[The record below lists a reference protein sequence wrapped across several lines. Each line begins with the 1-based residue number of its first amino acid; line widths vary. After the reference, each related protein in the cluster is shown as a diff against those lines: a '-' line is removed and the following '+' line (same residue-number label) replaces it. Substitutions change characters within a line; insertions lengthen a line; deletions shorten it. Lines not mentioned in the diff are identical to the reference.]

1 MAEIHA
7 FKADGTPSPGAK
19 TALDAVGDTG
29 PAGGTL
35 ARRTALGG
43 LAAAYFTLPSDYSPS
58 AADEVVPRAYV
69 DESAEHVPH
78 WVGET
83 FSVLGDSIVSTG
95 APMWD
100 AVRDRLGFSDYRNG
114 GVWGAPMADGTAKGA
129 GTVTTVRSLDYAR
142 DAMVYIAA
150 GTNDLTQ
157 NVPLGALG
165 TVAQVTFDRNTFYGA
180 YRSTIEYVLASNPH
194 VRLFLATPIQ
204 RDAHGY
210 SVETKNG
217 NGLAL
222 GDYREAILTL
232 GEFYGVPVVDMY
244 ATAGITARTLPTF
257 TEDGLHPNADGFARM
272 ADVACGQLRSHG

>member
-7 FKADGTPSPGAK
+7 FKADGTPSPGAQA
-19 TALDAVGDTG
+19 ALASVGDTSVS
-29 PAGGTL
+29 AGTL

-43 LAAAYFTLPSDYSPS
+43 LAAAYLALPTGYAPTDDGH
-58 AADEVVPRAYV
+58 AAPKSYV
-69 DESAEHVPH
+69 DERAEYVPE
-78 WVGET
+78 WVGGS
-83 FSVLGDSIVSTG
+83 FSVLGDSIVSSG
-95 APMWD
+95 ARMWD
-100 AVRDRLGFSDYRNG
+100 SVRDRLGFASYRNG

-157 NVPLGALG
+157 NVALGSIG
-165 TVAQVTFDRNTFYGA
+165 TVAQTTFDRNTFYGA

-232 GEFYGVPVVDMY
+232 GELYGVPVVDMY

>member
-7 FKADGTPSPGAK
+7 FKADGTPSPGAQA
-19 TALDAVGDTG
+19 ALASVGDTSVS
-29 PAGGTL
+29 AGTL

-43 LAAAYFTLPSDYSPS
+43 LAAAYLALPTGYAPTDDGH
-58 AADEVVPRAYV
+58 AAPKSYV
-69 DESAEHVPH
+69 DERAEYVPE
-78 WVGET
+78 WVGGS
-83 FSVLGDSIVSTG
+83 FSVLGDSIVSSG
-95 APMWD
+95 ARMWD
-100 AVRDRLGFSDYRNG
+100 SVRDRLGFASYRNG

-157 NVPLGALG
+157 NVPLGSIG
-165 TVAQVTFDRNTFYGA
+165 TVAQTTFDRNTFYGA

-232 GEFYGVPVVDMY
+232 GELYGVPVVDMY

>member
-1 MAEIHA
+1 
-7 FKADGTPSPGAK
+7 
-19 TALDAVGDTG
+19 
-29 PAGGTL
+29 
-35 ARRTALGG
+35 
-43 LAAAYFTLPSDYSPS
+43 
-58 AADEVVPRAYV
+58 
-69 DESAEHVPH
+69 
-78 WVGET
+78 
-83 FSVLGDSIVSTG
+83 
-95 APMWD
+95 
-100 AVRDRLGFSDYRNG
+100 
-114 GVWGAPMADGTAKGA
+114 
-129 GTVTTVRSLDYAR
+129 
-142 DAMVYIAA
+142 MV
-150 GTNDLTQ
+150 TNDLTQ

-165 TVAQVTFDRNTFYGA
+165 TVAQTTFDRNTFYGA

-222 GDYREAILTL
+222 GDYRKAILTL

>member
-7 FKADGTPSPGAK
+7 FKADGTPSPGAQA
-19 TALDAVGDTG
+19 ALASVGDTS
-29 PAGGTL
+29 ASAGTL

-43 LAAAYFTLPSDYSPS
+43 LAAAYLTMPPGFTPTEDGQ
-58 AADEVVPRAYV
+58 AVPRRYV
-69 DESAEHVPH
+69 DSRAEYVPE
-78 WVGET
+78 WVGGS
-83 FSVLGDSIVSTG
+83 FSVLGDSIVSSG

-157 NVPLGALG
+157 NVSLGALG
-165 TVAQVTFDRNTFYGA
+165 TVAQTTFDRNTFYGA

-222 GDYREAILTL
+222 GDYRKAILTL